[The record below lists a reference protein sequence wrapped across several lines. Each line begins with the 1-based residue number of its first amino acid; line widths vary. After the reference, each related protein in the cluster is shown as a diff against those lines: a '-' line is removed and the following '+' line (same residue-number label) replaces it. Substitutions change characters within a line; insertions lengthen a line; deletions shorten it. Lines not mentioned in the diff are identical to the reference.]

1 MQSFIME
8 VRKLFPTENIEED
21 TKLEECE
28 WWDSM
33 AIMDIITLADEKY
46 SIILD
51 VDNLR
56 SAKTVSDLFYIS
68 TGKKNDA

>member
-8 VRKLFPTENIEED
+8 VGKLFPTENIDAD
-21 TKLEECE
+21 TKLEECD

-51 VDNLR
+51 VDDLR
-56 SAKTVSDLFYIS
+56 SAETVSDLFYIS